1 MFIRAK
7 DTFIVNNMFVSFL
20 AVTLIF
26 ASALVLEILCLLM
39 VVCLYTLNEV
49 VLITSKDSGEFN
61 PFYTGNP

>member
-26 ASALVLEILCLLM
+26 ASALSVRNPLLINGSLFIY
-39 VVCLYTLNEV
+39 VE
-49 VLITSKDSGEFN
+49 
-61 PFYTGNP
+61 